1 MWKGNYA
8 SLSFVPRWVCQN
20 RKSDDKKKLKLEEEN
35 DSDISEM
42 KDTVQ
47 RA

>member
-8 SLSFVPRWVCQN
+8 SWPFVLMWVCQH
-20 RKSDDKKKLKLEEEN
+20 RKSDKKKLKLEEES